1 MLLAGLETT
10 GLYGLRVLG
19 RGTSARM
26 SHVRHVPDSERRA
39 RLAVR
44 QALAASAAAADPE
57 AAVRALTVLHATEP
71 ATVYLSLWARVPGV
85 TIADID
91 RALYDDRTLVKQL
104 AMRRT
109 LFVFPRALLP
119 AAWGSASARVAAML
133 RTRLAKEAVTHGLA
147 DDGEA
152 WLDRAMRATLA
163 RLEGG
168 EELSATRLREEVPE
182 LAGHL
187 ELSLDKKY
195 GGRFPVAPRVLAQL
209 AVEAEIV
216 RGHNAGHW
224 RTARPL
230 WTPMS
235 AWLGESPSPLKPREG
250 YAELVRCWLRSFGP
264 GTTEDVQWWLGATK
278 TATVDALADVGA
290 VGVSLDGEAA
300 GWLLPDDLDEV
311 EDPGPW
317 VALLPVL
324 DATVMGWKGR
334 DFYVGRHG
342 PSLFDRNG
350 NAGTTAW
357 VDGRIVGCWVQDD
370 AGTVRVH
377 LLEPVPD
384 QARAALDAE
393 AVQLTAWLDGDR
405 VSTVYSSA
413 AMKEALG

>member
-1 MLLAGLETT
+1 
-10 GLYGLRVLG
+10 
-19 RGTSARM
+19 
-26 SHVRHVPDSERRA
+26 VRQVPDSERRA
-39 RLAVR
+39 RLAAR
-44 QALAASAAAADPE
+44 HALARSAAAADPE
-57 AAVRALTVLHATEP
+57 TAVQRLTVLHSTEA
-71 ATVYLSLWARVPGV
+71 ATVYLSLWARVPGLTV
-85 TIADID
+85 AEVD
-91 RALYDDRTLVKQL
+91 RSLYDDRTLVKQL

-152 WLDRAMRATLA
+152 WLERAMQATLA
-163 RLEGG
+163 RLAGG

-187 ELSLDKKY
+187 ELALDKKY

-230 WTPMS
+230 WTRTED
-235 AWLGESPSPLKPREG
+235 WLGDRPEPLKEREG
-250 YAELVRCWLRSFGP
+250 YAELVRRWLYSFGP
-264 GTTEDVQWWLGATK
+264 GSTDDLVWWLGSTK
-278 TATVDALADVGA
+278 TAVRDALGDVAA
-290 VGVSLDGEAA
+290 VEVALEDGST
-300 GWLLPDDLDEV
+300 GWLLPDDLDV
-311 EDPGPW
+311 VADPGPW

-324 DATVMGWKGR
+324 DPTVMGWKTR
-334 DFYVGRHG
+334 DFYLGEHG

-357 VDGRIVGCWVQDD
+357 VDGRIVGCWVQDE

-377 LLEPVPD
+377 LLEPVSD
-384 QARAALDAE
+384 VARAALEAE
-393 AVQLTAWLDGDR
+393 AERLTAWLDGDR
-405 VSTVYSSA
+405 VSTVYPSA
-413 AMKEALG
+413 AMKEALR